1 LLSLFY
7 DSHPLS
13 PNPGRNSFIT
23 SHEVSDDDV
32 LPTPTERKDRLK
44 MLLEAIRKAE
54 KQEVV
59 LHVRTNGLVHR
70 IQSRIF
76 DTWSGL
82 VLINKGLTIP
92 LACIAQVEHI
102 A

>member
-1 LLSLFY
+1 MIHTLSLQTQEEIRLLLLMKF
-7 DSHPLS
+7 
-13 PNPGRNSFIT
+13 
-23 SHEVSDDDV
+23 SDDDV

>member
-1 LLSLFY
+1 MIQTLSLQTQEEIRLLLLMKF
-7 DSHPLS
+7 
-13 PNPGRNSFIT
+13 
-23 SHEVSDDDV
+23 SDDDV
-32 LPTPTERKDRLK
+32 LPTPTERKDRLR

-92 LACIAQVEHI
+92 LACIAQVEHL

>member
-1 LLSLFY
+1 MIQTLSLQTQEEIRLLLLMKF
-7 DSHPLS
+7 
-13 PNPGRNSFIT
+13 
-23 SHEVSDDDV
+23 SDDDV

>member
-1 LLSLFY
+1 MMQTLSLQTQEEIRLLLLMNF
-7 DSHPLS
+7 S
-13 PNPGRNSFIT
+13 
-23 SHEVSDDDV
+23 EDDV

-59 LHVRTNGLVHR
+59 LHICTNGLVHR

-76 DTWSGL
+76 DTWSGF